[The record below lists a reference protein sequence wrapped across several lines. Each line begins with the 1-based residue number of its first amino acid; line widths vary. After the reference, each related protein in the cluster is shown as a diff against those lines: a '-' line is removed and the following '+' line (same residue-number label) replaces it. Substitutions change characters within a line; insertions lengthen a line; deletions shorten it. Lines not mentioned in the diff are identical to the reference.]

1 MMDSLIAPILTTL
14 AMMLLVAFFAGV
26 EIAFLAA
33 SIVKI
38 ELKQR
43 QGDRAAKILSY
54 FKKNT
59 HLVLITI
66 LIGNNIALILYAQE
80 IDEIFAQLFQLLIGY
95 EMPKHDLLLMLL
107 KSVIDTLILLVLA
120 EYIPKAIFRRTAD
133 TVIYPSAYILKF
145 FYYLLWIPIQIA
157 NYLSKGMLRLMG
169 VSVEEEVVGIDKK
182 DLDNYIQEVIDSSE
196 GNEMQEVD
204 TEILS
209 NAMTFTETRVR
220 EFMIPRTEM
229 VAISIE
235 DKVSDLMDLF
245 VETKHSRIVVYE
257 GNLDNIKGFF
267 HSTSMFRKPK
277 NIKDFMQPV
286 LVVPEIMSANVLIK
300 EFADKKRSVAVVVDE
315 YGGTAGMITV
325 EDLVEEVFGDI
336 EDEYDEDSQ
345 KVAEEDMVFEKHED
359 GSLTI
364 GARQNIFDLNENYEL
379 ELPESEHYTT
389 LGGLIMHQAGEIP
402 TEGTV
407 FSNIEPY
414 YTFTILKA
422 TPTKILAVKVKKK
435 TV

>member
-1 MMDSLIAPILTTL
+1 MDSLIAPILTTL
-14 AMMLLVAFFAGV
+14 VMMLLVAFFAGV

-43 QGDRAAKILSY
+43 QGDGAAKILSY

-80 IDEIFAQLFQLLIGY
+80 IDEIFAQIYKMVIGT

-133 TVIYPSAYILKF
+133 TIIYPSAYILQF
-145 FYYLLWIPIQIA
+145 FYYILWLPIQIA

-169 VSVEEEVVGIDKK
+169 VLVEEEVVGIDKK

-229 VAISIE
+229 VSMSIDE
-235 DKVSDLMDLF
+235 NITALMDLF
-245 VETKHSRIVVYE
+245 VETKHSRIVIYD
-257 GNLDNIKGFF
+257 GSLDNIKGFF

-277 NIKDFMQPV
+277 SISDFIQPV
-286 LVVPEIMSANVLIK
+286 LIVPEIMSANVLIK

-345 KVAEEDMVFEKHED
+345 KVAEEDMVFEQHED
-359 GSLTI
+359 GSMTI
-364 GARQNIFDLNENYEL
+364 GARQNIFDLNENHGL
-379 ELPESEHYTT
+379 DLPESEHYTT

-402 TEGTV
+402 KENTV
-407 FSNIEPY
+407 LSNIEAH

-422 TPTKILAVKVKKK
+422 TPTKILAVKVKRKNG
-435 TV
+435 

>member
-1 MMDSLIAPILTTL
+1 
-14 AMMLLVAFFAGV
+14 
-26 EIAFLAA
+26 
-33 SIVKI
+33 
-38 ELKQR
+38 
-43 QGDRAAKILSY
+43 
-54 FKKNT
+54 
-59 HLVLITI
+59 
-66 LIGNNIALILYAQE
+66 
-80 IDEIFAQLFQLLIGY
+80 
-95 EMPKHDLLLMLL
+95 
-107 KSVIDTLILLVLA
+107 
-120 EYIPKAIFRRTAD
+120 
-133 TVIYPSAYILKF
+133 
-145 FYYLLWIPIQIA
+145 
-157 NYLSKGMLRLMG
+157 
-169 VSVEEEVVGIDKK
+169 
-182 DLDNYIQEVIDSSE
+182 
-196 GNEMQEVD
+196 
-204 TEILS
+204 
-209 NAMTFTETRVR
+209 
-220 EFMIPRTEM
+220 
-229 VAISIE
+229 
-235 DKVSDLMDLF
+235 
-245 VETKHSRIVVYE
+245 
-257 GNLDNIKGFF
+257 
-267 HSTSMFRKPK
+267 MFRKPK